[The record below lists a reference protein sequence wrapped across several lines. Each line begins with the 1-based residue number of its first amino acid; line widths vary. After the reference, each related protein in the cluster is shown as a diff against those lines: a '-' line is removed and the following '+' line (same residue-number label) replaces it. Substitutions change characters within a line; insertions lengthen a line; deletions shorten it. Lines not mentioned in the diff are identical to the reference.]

1 MWRLNQGFAVNIL
14 LKIFL
19 TEAFLFSAT
28 ILLGISVALRL
39 DHLVAHA
46 SDGVS
51 TPMTVGVI
59 LFYVLVATLL
69 VLFFLK
75 KGAGLFLR
83 FLLLFSV
90 FVGGWI
96 TLIPFLGEYALLFLL
111 LLLFLLIKKPL
122 VVVHN
127 TCIII
132 AIAGAGAVVGISLT
146 PLIVIVLA
154 AILSVY
160 DVIAVY
166 KTKHMVKMAEGM
178 VKSKSILG
186 IVIPFQIKDLF
197 LDLKKTDVQ
206 GRFMILGGG
215 DIMIPL
221 LLCVAFLSQG
231 VVYSLVIFAFSL
243 MGLAF
248 SFILFISPE
257 TKRPIPALPPIV
269 FMLTFGYIILEV
281 FNHVASF
288 SPVA

>member
-1 MWRLNQGFAVNIL
+1 VNIL

-59 LFYVLVATLL
+59 LFYILVATLL

>member
-127 TCIII
+127 ICIII

-146 PLIVIVLA
+146 PFMVILLA
-154 AILSVY
+154 AFLSVY